1 MTARSALLRIKQ
13 LAIAATVSAT
23 VATTA
28 FLTGCTVMDMG
39 LEGDSPGSLLGN
51 RDSLLA
57 LNSGEDRGDFHVSY
71 RPVEEDTYLKA
82 IKHIL
87 ETSGTYEAAVQ
98 DLNNTLSLPEDV
110 NIEFLECGIENAYYD
125 PNVKTIT
132 LCYELVQR
140 YTEALGSDDGSMET
154 AALHAGLFTLFH
166 ELGHALIDVLELPI
180 TGREEDAADEF
191 AAIMLLWSEQEEA
204 ALSGAQQF
212 SVDAAEWE
220 AAPYWGEHGTDMQ
233 RYYNIACYVYGSD
246 SDRWSHLIT
255 NETLPQERA
264 DLCEEDYWRKSN
276 SWTKLLNPYLKQQME
291 LTALNEQI
299 TRNSQRGL

>member
-1 MTARSALLRIKQ
+1 
-13 LAIAATVSAT
+13 
-23 VATTA
+23 
-28 FLTGCTVMDMG
+28 MDAG
-39 LEGDSPGSLLGN
+39 QEDRN
-51 RDSLLA
+51 SLLA
-57 LNSGEDRGDFHVSY
+57 LHNGEDRGDFYVSY
-71 RPVEEDTYLKA
+71 RPVEGDAYLKA

-98 DLNNTLSLPEDV
+98 DLNNALSLPEDV
-110 NIEFLECGIENAYYD
+110 QVEFLQCGDENAYYD
-125 PNVKTIT
+125 PNIKTIT

-140 YTEALGSDDGSMET
+140 YTEALGSNDGSMET

-191 AAIMLLWSEQEEA
+191 AAIMLLWSDQEEA

-212 SVDAAEWE
+212 SVDAEEWE
-220 AAPYWGEHGTDMQ
+220 AAPYWDEHGTDMQ

-246 SDRWSHLIT
+246 SDRWADLVTH
-255 NETLPQERA
+255 ETLPQERA

-276 SWTKLLNPYLKQQME
+276 SWNKLLNPYLKQQIE